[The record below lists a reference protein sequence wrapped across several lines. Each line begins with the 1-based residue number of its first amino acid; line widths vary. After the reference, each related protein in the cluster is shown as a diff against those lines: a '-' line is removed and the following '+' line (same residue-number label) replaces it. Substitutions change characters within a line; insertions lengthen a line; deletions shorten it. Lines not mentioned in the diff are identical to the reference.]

1 MPSINHGPGG
11 RGSRRSELGRSAAAL
26 LLVAALAA
34 CGGGDGDSASSGGN
48 EGGGGGELTRLDVGI
63 LPIVTLAPIAL
74 GVEKGFCEDEGLD
87 VELNLAQGG
96 SALVP
101 AVASGQYG
109 FGFSNNLS
117 LMVARGQGLPL
128 RIVAAA
134 SRETRP
140 PDRFVEA
147 LMVGP
152 NSDVQS
158 PADLANST
166 IAVNTLNSLQQ
177 AAVQATLEEAGV
189 DLSTVEFVEIPLPD
203 IPVALQEGRVDAGH
217 TGEPFVTVAEQQG
230 SRVIADS
237 YEAIEEGLD
246 ISSWFTTDTFLEQNP
261 DVAESFIACMDTA
274 RVYADENPEEIRAF
288 LPEFMNVDPALAQ
301 EVQLGEWPEGLPK
314 ESSLQGIHDAA
325 VTYGMLE
332 EDALPDPT
340 ELLYEPEK

>member
-1 MPSINHGPGG
+1 
-11 RGSRRSELGRSAAAL
+11 
-26 LLVAALAA
+26 VAALAA
-34 CGGGDGDSASSGGN
+34 CGGGDGEDGGGGGSAGSGD
-48 EGGGGGELTRLDVGI
+48 GGGGELTKLDVGI

-74 GVEKGFCEDEGLD
+74 GVDKGFCEDEGLD
-87 VELNLAQGG
+87 VELHLAQGG

-117 LMVARGQGLPL
+117 LMVARSQGLPL

-217 TGEPFVTVAEQQG
+217 TGEPFVTLAEQQG

-246 ISSWFTTDTFLEQNP
+246 ISSWFTTDTFLEQSP

-274 RVYADENPEEIRAF
+274 RTYAADNPDEIRSF
-288 LPEFMNVDPALAQ
+288 LPTFMNVDPELAQ

-314 ESSLQGIHDAA
+314 ETSLQGIYDAA
-325 VTYGMLE
+325 VTYGLLE
-332 EDALPDPT
+332 EDALSDPA
-340 ELLYEPEK
+340 ELLYEP